1 MVYVTSEASSSK
13 MRFYVPFY
21 VYEIASIKHR
31 EERNWA
37 DEQKAITALKHVA
50 RRAITDGASNDALV
64 QITTKTEGR
73 MVYEGTIA
81 QILKPP
87 A

>member
-1 MVYVTSEASSSK
+1 M
-13 MRFYVPFY
+13 PFY

-31 EERNWA
+31 EERNWPDA
-37 DEQKAITALKHVA
+37 EKAITALKHVA
-50 RRAITDGASNDALV
+50 RRAITDGASHEAVVL
-64 QITTKTEGR
+64 ITAKTDGKT
-73 MVYEGTIA
+73 VYEGTIA